1 MKYIF
6 TISILIIFCLTIS
19 SCNTITGTAKGVV
32 EDVRSII
39 PGI

>member
-6 TISILIIFCLTIS
+6 TILILIFFSLNIS
-19 SCNTITGTAKGVV
+19 GCNTITGTAKGIV
-32 EDVRSII
+32 EDVRSVI

>member
-1 MKYIF
+1 MKNIF
-6 TISILIIFCLTIS
+6 TISILIFLCLNIS
-19 SCNTITGTAKGVV
+19 GCNTITGTAKGVV

>member
-6 TISILIIFCLTIS
+6 TISILIFLILNIS
-19 SCNTITGTAKGVV
+19 GCNTITGTAKGIV
-32 EDVRSII
+32 EDVRSVI